1 MAKHDTPEQIT
12 TNINL
17 IATGTSITGD
27 IDTSGDIRIDGNIK
41 GNVKTTGRLVVGSTG
56 GIDGNIICQ
65 NGDLAGIINGNI
77 YVDEVLTIRAN
88 SKINGDIKT
97 QKIIVESGAV
107 FCGNC
112 NMGGNNE

>member
-1 MAKHDTPEQIT
+1 MAKNDTPEQIT

-17 IATGTSITGD
+17 IATGTTITGD
-27 IDTSGDIRIDGNIK
+27 IDTSGDIRIDGNIN
-41 GNVKTTGRLVVGSTG
+41 GNIKTKGRLVVGPTG
-56 GIDGNIICQ
+56 LIEGSIICQ
-65 NGDLAGIINGNI
+65 NGDLTGTVKGNI
-77 YVDEVLTIRAN
+77 FVDEVLTLRAN

-112 NMGGNNE
+112 DMSGNNE